1 MGSDSEWFA
10 VGIFGNK
17 EDVEPLPLSIIVTS
31 DSNETFNISIE
42 SYNGQIMTDK
52 VKPFEATEFLLSHL
66 YTVTNVNDTLNGLVV
81 KAEDGHRIRVSV
93 RYFSSDSYLALP
105 LIEYDGVTE
114 YTYIAVTPILVSP
127 GTRSKILIVCGF
139 NDTLVTIIP
148 SGTASVY
155 LPHEGLREIEYLTN
169 ITISATKFQT
179 ILVESDELLIGTKV
193 VTSKPVTFLSGH
205 QCVSNFGS
213 MNESCEFTIEQ
224 IPPTVNWGQNF
235 IFSSLLSSNDS
246 HLSIIAAEPDTTV
259 TVSCDGFIVDQEPIT
274 ISNPFEY
281 IEIVVNVDDNFCN
294 IVADKPSMVMVL
306 SAFSDT
312 ERSMMSLVHPVE
324 QYSDANY
331 TFAAHNNLMG
341 EDYLNLI
348 LNGNVHDVLLND
360 EPVNRRTQ
368 LLSVQ
373 GRERFSYGLP
383 LDLDN
388 VTYSVSMKNG
398 AKVGSMLYGFD
409 QFLGYGQLTATRLYM
424 VHKSKRISSM
434 LCHLLI
440 LI

>member
-1 MGSDSEWFA
+1 M

-17 EDVEPLPLSIIVTS
+17 EDVALPLSILVTS
-31 DSNETFNISIE
+31 ELNETLNISVE
-42 SYNGQIMTDK
+42 SYNGQIMTAK
-52 VKPFEATEFLLSHL
+52 VKPFETTEFSLSHL
-66 YTVTNVNDTLNGLVV
+66 YTVTNVNDTLNGLVI

-114 YTYIAVTPILVSP
+114 YTYIAVTPTSVST

-155 LPHEGLREIEYLTN
+155 LPHEGLREIEYLSN
-169 ITISATKFQT
+169 ITILAMKFQT
-179 ILVESDELLIGTKV
+179 ILIESDELLIGTKV
-193 VTSKPVTFLSGH
+193 VTSKPVAFLSGH
-205 QCVSNFGS
+205 QCASKFGS
-213 MNESCEFTIEQ
+213 INESCEFTIEQ

-246 HLSIIAAEPDTTV
+246 SLFIIAAEPDTTA
-259 TVSCDGFIVDQEPIT
+259 TISCDGFIADWEPIT
-274 ISNPFEY
+274 ISNPSDY
-281 IEIVVNVDDNFCN
+281 IEIAVNADDNFCS
-294 IVADKPSMVMVL
+294 IVTNKPSMVMVI
-306 SAFSDT
+306 SASSDT
-312 ERSMMSLVHPVE
+312 EKSMMSLVQPIE

-331 TFAAHNNLMG
+331 TFAAHNTFMG

-348 LNGNVHDVLLND
+348 LEGNVYDVLLND
-360 EPVNRRTQ
+360 EPVISQTQ
-368 LLSVQ
+368 LLSIQ
-373 GRERFSYGLP
+373 GRETFRYGLP
-383 LDLDN
+383 LELDN
-388 VTYSVSMKNG
+388 VTYSVSLKNG
-398 AKVGSMLYGFD
+398 ARVGSMLYGFD
-409 QFLGYGQLTATRLYM
+409 QFLGYGQLTATSLYM
-424 VHKSKRISSM
+424 VHKSKIILFTFM